1 MSGSSTS
8 SGAPSFAGGGS
19 HRALLLHARPDEVM
33 GVLAECEG
41 LEWAAATHVDEVA
54 PALDRHDPE
63 IVFSIKTSSFAG
75 TAHATALSWRS
86 VRWFHVGGSG
96 RDHLGSWDGDRI
108 TVTDSAGVL
117 APFHAERAMA
127 GLLALATGLDEQ
139 LRAQAERRWEPTRFR
154 SLQGRTLLVVG
165 AGRTGVELARRARA
179 FGMRVIGVRAS
190 GEAHQGFDEMHVP
203 AALGELLPWADVLS
217 LNVRLTA
224 ETRGMIDAEALGRL
238 PEGALVLNGA
248 RGGVLDTEALLGA
261 LERNVAGAWLDVFEV
276 EPLPAESPLWQ
287 HPRVIVTPHCAD
299 QVEDFPLRFA
309 ERFAEL
315 WRAARS

>member
-108 TVTDSAGVL
+108 TVTDSAG
-117 APFHAERAMA
+117 
-127 GLLALATGLDEQ
+127 GLC
-139 LRAQAERRWEPTRFR
+139 RSIEPG
-154 SLQGRTLLVVG
+154 S
-165 AGRTGVELARRARA
+165 
-179 FGMRVIGVRAS
+179 
-190 GEAHQGFDEMHVP
+190 VP
-203 AALGELLPWADVLS
+203 
-217 LNVRLTA
+217 
-224 ETRGMIDAEALGRL
+224 
-238 PEGALVLNGA
+238 
-248 RGGVLDTEALLGA
+248 
-261 LERNVAGAWLDVFEV
+261 
-276 EPLPAESPLWQ
+276 
-287 HPRVIVTPHCAD
+287 
-299 QVEDFPLRFA
+299 
-309 ERFAEL
+309 
-315 WRAARS
+315 